1 MQLIIAR
8 YTIAYGNTD
17 AVLALLPLVET
28 ASRREPGCI
37 SYDAYIK
44 LSDEHQVVLIE
55 RYDSVQAVA
64 AHRESPHFTSIVLKQ
79 IIPMLSSREVET
91 HEV

>member
-1 MQLIIAR
+1 MQLTIAR

-17 AVLALLPLVET
+17 KVLALLPQVEA
-28 ASRREPGCI
+28 ASRLEPGCI
-37 SYDAYIK
+37 SYDSYIK

-55 RYDSVQAVA
+55 RYESAHALA
-64 AHRESPHFTSIVLKQ
+64 AHRETEHFTAIVLKQ
-79 IIPMLSSREVET
+79 IIPLLSSREVET